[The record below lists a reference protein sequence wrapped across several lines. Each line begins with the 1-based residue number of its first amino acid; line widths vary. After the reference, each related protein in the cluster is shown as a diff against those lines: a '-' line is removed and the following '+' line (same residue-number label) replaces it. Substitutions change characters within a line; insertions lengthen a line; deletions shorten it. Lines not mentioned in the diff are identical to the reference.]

1 MSVRSIAERQTPSS
15 KLALKG
21 SSKIVCDY
29 FEFALNSILYQR
41 GIYPQ
46 EDFVTVRK
54 YDLPM
59 VISDDYEVQQY
70 IKNIMKQIKKWV
82 YGSQINKFVIVIVSK
97 SDLENIERWEF
108 NVETKEIETGESNS
122 TEEEEKPRL
131 EIQKEIRAII
141 RQITSLVSYLP
152 VLKDD
157 EYTFNVLVYTDP
169 TTTIPI
175 EWSDTQGDGRI
186 LSGDNVDNVAFTSF
200 STDIHK
206 VGTSVSYKYD
216 QNFLKNKLNTYI
228 LHE

>member
-157 EYTFNVLVYTDP
+157 EYTFNVLVYTDS

-216 QNFLKNKLNTYI
+216 
-228 LHE
+228 

>member
-1 MSVRSIAERQTPSS
+1 MSVRSTAERQTPSS

-175 EWSDTQGDGRI
+175 EWSDAQGDGRI

-216 QNFLKNKLNTYI
+216 
-228 LHE
+228 

>member
-15 KLALKG
+15 KLAFKG

-186 LSGDNVDNVAFTSF
+186 LSGDNVDNFAFTSF

-216 QNFLKNKLNTYI
+216 
-228 LHE
+228 

>member
-122 TEEEEKPRL
+122 TEEEEKPRS

-141 RQITSLVSYLP
+141 RQITSSVSYLP

-216 QNFLKNKLNTYI
+216 
-228 LHE
+228 

>member
-157 EYTFNVLVYTDP
+157 EYTFNVLVYTDS

-186 LSGDNVDNVAFTSF
+186 LSGDNVDNIAFTSF

-216 QNFLKNKLNTYI
+216 
-228 LHE
+228 

>member
-1 MSVRSIAERQTPSS
+1 MPPSTSSDHQTPSS

-29 FEFALNSILYQR
+29 FEFALNAILYQR

-70 IKNIMKQIKKWV
+70 VKNIMKQIKKWV

-108 NVETKEIETGESNS
+108 NVETKDAEEGEQEGEAS
-122 TEEEEKPRL
+122 EKPRL

-206 VGTSVSYKYD
+206 VGTSVSYKY
-216 QNFLKNKLNTYI
+216 
-228 LHE
+228 E

>member
-1 MSVRSIAERQTPSS
+1 MTSTTQSPS

-59 VISDDYEVQQY
+59 VVNDDYEVQKY
-70 IKNIMKQIKKWV
+70 IGNIMKQIKKWI
-82 YGSQINKFVIVIVSK
+82 YGSQMNKFVIVIVSK
-97 SDLENIERWEF
+97 SDLTNVERWEF
-108 NVETKEIETGESNS
+108 NVETRDAEPQQQEH
-122 TEEEEKPRL
+122 EKPRE

-141 RQITSLVSYLP
+141 RQITSSVSYLP

-169 TTTIPI
+169 NTTAPI
-175 EWSDTQGDGRI
+175 EWCDTQGDGRI
-186 LSGDNVDNVAFTSF
+186 LTGDNVDDVKFASF
-200 STDIHK
+200 STDIHQ
-206 VGTSVSYKYD
+206 VGTSVSYK
-216 QNFLKNKLNTYI
+216 F
-228 LHE
+228 E

>member
-216 QNFLKNKLNTYI
+216 
-228 LHE
+228 

>member
-122 TEEEEKPRL
+122 TEEEEKPRS

-141 RQITSLVSYLP
+141 RQITSSVSYLP

-157 EYTFNVLVYTDP
+157 EYTFNVLVYTDS

-216 QNFLKNKLNTYI
+216 
-228 LHE
+228 

>member
-186 LSGDNVDNVAFTSF
+186 LSGDNVDNFAFTSF

-216 QNFLKNKLNTYI
+216 
-228 LHE
+228 

>member
-70 IKNIMKQIKKWV
+70 IKNIMKQIKNGFMVHK
-82 YGSQINKFVIVIVSK
+82 SIN
-97 SDLENIERWEF
+97 L
-108 NVETKEIETGESNS
+108 
-122 TEEEEKPRL
+122 L
-131 EIQKEIRAII
+131 
-141 RQITSLVSYLP
+141 LLSY
-152 VLKDD
+152 
-157 EYTFNVLVYTDP
+157 
-169 TTTIPI
+169 
-175 EWSDTQGDGRI
+175 
-186 LSGDNVDNVAFTSF
+186 
-200 STDIHK
+200 
-206 VGTSVSYKYD
+206 
-216 QNFLKNKLNTYI
+216 QNLI
-228 LHE
+228 